1 MALPLLAALGR
12 QSVNAAREIR
22 HNAISH
28 LQRILLGSPM
38 TNDANQ
44 TQVEEVFNR
53 VIFPL
58 VDELLKPQVA
68 AKDPQG
74 MIESRLRGS
83 ALLCKVFMHLEL
95 RESRV
100 KTDFRLLWI
109 QVLDLLDRLM
119 SVSRGDQ
126 LVG

>member
-1 MALPLLAALGR
+1 M
-12 QSVNAAREIR
+12 
-22 HNAISH
+22 
-28 LQRILLGSPM
+28 LLGSPM

-53 VIFPL
+53 IIFPL
-58 VDELLKPQVA
+58 MDELLKPQVA

-95 RESRV
+95 RESRA

-119 SVSRGDQ
+119 NASRGDQ
-126 LVG
+126 LVCSHSVQLNMRLFSFSLTV